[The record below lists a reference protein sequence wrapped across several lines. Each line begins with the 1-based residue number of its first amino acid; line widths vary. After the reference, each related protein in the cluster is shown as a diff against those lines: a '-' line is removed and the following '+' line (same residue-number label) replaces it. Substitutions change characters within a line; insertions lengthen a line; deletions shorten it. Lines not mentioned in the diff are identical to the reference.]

1 MPRRIREI
9 KRKKSLEKEKVCGD
23 QKSISHI
30 TDSGSL
36 VKENVK
42 GFNDNVDEKVN
53 STEKEDMI
61 SGFHLTLGEGI
72 ASHTKDNANASI
84 VYKDNLTS
92 NTEVG
97 DCVQKFSKEELA
109 IINVIKEKACVIKSQ
124 TEFETVDLKH
134 STVNVH
140 VSKSLSSRRICQ
152 ENLHAKPF
160 RSDSVLLKMSTI
172 DEGIEAKQQF
182 HPEKKDSFVFEDSSP
197 DRISLRNSS
206 SLSSLRCSPDNLA
219 SKSCQS
225 DSALL
230 KKSFFKGCKTTNTS
244 TEGM

>member
-9 KRKKSLEKEKVCGD
+9 KRKKSLLKEKVCGD
-23 QKSISHI
+23 QISIPHI
-30 TDSGSL
+30 TDSGSH
-36 VKENVK
+36 VKETIKV
-42 GFNDNVDEKVN
+42 FNDNVIEKDN
-53 STEKEDMI
+53 SAKKEEMNRV
-61 SGFHLTLGEGI
+61 HTTLGEGI
-72 ASHTKDNANASI
+72 ADYTKDNSNVSI
-84 VYKDNLTS
+84 VCRDDLTS
-92 NTEVG
+92 NTAVG

-140 VSKSLSSRRICQ
+140 VSKSLSSPRICQ
-152 ENLHAKPF
+152 ENLHTKPY
-160 RSDSVLLKMSTI
+160 RSDSVLLKLSPI
-172 DEGIEAKQQF
+172 DEDIEVKKQF
-182 HPEKKDSFVFEDSSP
+182 HPEKKDSFVCEDSSA
-197 DRISLRNSS
+197 DRVPQSHSTSLI
-206 SLSSLRCSPDNLA
+206 SLRCSPDNLA

-244 TEGM
+244 SEGM